1 MFRRGRPTWGAG
13 GGWGKGKG
21 EEEGAGEVEV
31 GAPPATV
38 FALARWGV
46 S

>member
-1 MFRRGRPTWGAG
+1 MFRLGAWGVGGAG
-13 GGWGKGKG
+13 GKEKG